1 MRVAAALLIAA
12 AGLATARISRT
23 VVATRDDVIE
33 EPYAPSAAAA
43 PFASLGYREAAA
55 DVLFIRLTGYF
66 GSRQATAQGLT
77 ALVEAVVALD
87 PQYHR
92 IYEYGALA
100 MTIASGATQDTFLRA
115 IAVLERGIAE
125 FPNDWKLPN
134 LAGQMY
140 TQDLQS
146 KDPAQQRAWNE
157 TGLLLVES
165 SLRKPGAS
173 PEAATW
179 AATMRTKL
187 GQHDR
192 AVRELREMIL
202 LTPDAEARERMI
214 AKLNTLEN
222 SDQAELAAELYEQQ
236 KIIEGDRKR
245 NRPTIPPTMY
255 ALVGPRIAPGFDLGN
270 LATGGADLVGSAP
283 VQTLEP
289 LQ

>member
-1 MRVAAALLIAA
+1 MKVAVAVLVAVV
-12 AGLATARISRT
+12 GFATAR
-23 VVATRDDVIE
+23 VARVAVSGHDDIVE
-33 EPYAPSAAAA
+33 VPYAPSPAAA

-55 DVLFIRLTGYF
+55 DVLFIRLVGYF
-66 GSRQATAQGLT
+66 ANRQANAQ
-77 ALVEAVVALD
+77 AMAPLVEAVVALD

-92 IYEYGALA
+92 IYEFGAMA
-100 MTIASGATQDTFLRA
+100 MTLASGATQDSFLRA

-146 KDPAQQRAWNE
+146 SDPAQQRAWNE
-157 TGLLLVES
+157 KGLLLVES
-165 SLRKPGAS
+165 ALRKPGAS

-187 GQHDR
+187 GQHER

-202 LTPDAEARERMI
+202 LTPDAQARERMI

-222 SDQAELAAELYEQQ
+222 SDQAEVAAELFEQQ
-236 KIIEGDRKR
+236 KLIEGDRKR
-245 NRPTIPPTMY
+245 NRPSVPPTMY
-255 ALVGPRIAPGFDLGN
+255 ALVGTRLAPAFDLAK

-283 VQTLEP
+283 IQVLEP
-289 LQ
+289 LR